1 MQYEVDTHRQISHA
15 RRRVNGLIN
24 IFVEEFAINFRYNI
38 HLIMK
43 LVVLVILGIAVSL
56 GASVSTP
63 ENATTSGITQA
74 QVDDW
79 TKGWQSRLDLNEWTI
94 TTNIVRV
101 GDLKPD
107 TLGNLK
113 WNSSN
118 KTAVIKVLNPID
130 YDLPAAE
137 IPTDMEYTI
146 LHELIHLQLSV
157 LPHDGSTKMTEEKVV
172 NRISEALF
180 QLEKG
185 PGYHPRAGLAKNFVK
200 GQGSAEASRSKAKP

>member
-1 MQYEVDTHRQISHA
+1 MQYEVDTHRQISHT
-15 RRRVNGLIN
+15 RRALNGLIN
-24 IFVEEFAINFRYNI
+24 IFVEEFARNFRYNI

-43 LVVLVILGIAVSL
+43 LAVLGILGIAVSL

-79 TKGWQSRLDLNEWTI
+79 TKGWQNRLDLNEWMI
-94 TTNIVRV
+94 TTNIVRI

-118 KTAVIKVLNPID
+118 KTAIIKVLNPLD

-137 IPTDMEYTI
+137 IPTDIEYTI
-146 LHELIHLQLSV
+146 VHELIHLQLSV
-157 LPHDGSTKMTEEKVV
+157 LPHDGSSKMTEK
-172 NRISEALF
+172 
-180 QLEKG
+180 KW
-185 PGYHPRAGLAKNFVK
+185 
-200 GQGSAEASRSKAKP
+200 